1 MPLKTKM
8 LYWILS
14 LIFYSLNA
22 HPFLWAE
29 TTSAAFKKHLKNT
42 FIETGSLHG
51 EGINKALEAGYKE
64 VYSIE
69 LSPHFY
75 QYCSQRFK
83 DNPKV
88 HVHLGDSGA
97 ILKEILQK
105 INEPVVFWLD
115 SHYSR
120 FGTALGDSSTPI
132 LRELEAIA
140 AHPIKS
146 HTILIDD
153 VRLFGTVEFDFIEL
167 NAIIAIIKRI
177 NPNYSISF
185 EDGYVAK
192 DVLVAQIQS
201 F

>member
-1 MPLKTKM
+1 MTMPLKTKM
-8 LYWILS
+8 LYWMLS
-14 LIFYSLNA
+14 LMFCSLNT
-22 HPFLWAE
+22 HQFLCAE
-29 TTSAAFKKHLKNT
+29 TSSAVFKKYLKNT
-42 FIETGSLHG
+42 FVETGSLHG
-51 EGINKALEAGYKE
+51 EGINKALEAGYKK

-75 QYCSQRFK
+75 QYCSQKFR
-83 DNPKV
+83 DNPNV
-88 HVHLGDSGA
+88 RILLGDSGTV
-97 ILKEILQK
+97 LKEILQSM
-105 INEPVVFWLD
+105 NEPVVFWLD

-167 NAIIAIIKRI
+167 DEIIAIIKSI

-185 EDGYVAK
+185 EDGYVPK
-192 DVLVAQIQS
+192 DVLVAQIK
-201 F
+201 